1 MAEHDATREL
11 VQRAYAD
18 ERFDAE
24 AGLAEVVRRAGR
36 PPVEDSARV
45 IERRHTVNVQRRRRL
60 ALIGVFAGVVG
71 VVLAAAAAAGGFGG
85 NGNMPV
91 ATEPSLVTSR
101 GPMPNGSMPTRTWPS
116 GGPTP
121 TISTDDDPGG
131 IAPVGLPSQCAVG
144 WDLKFKDGT
153 FTATDRGS
161 NCPPVDPNRIWLLDD
176 HANGLIF
183 AGSGEVYP
191 TVTTGTTISPP
202 FSFTVPQIPTLQPN
216 HAYHLIYLPESV
228 HPTPGQDANSAARQ
242 AMTLSVPVLP

>member
-1 MAEHDATREL
+1 MAEHDVTREL

-18 ERFDAE
+18 ERFDAD

-45 IERRHTVNVQRRRRL
+45 VERRHPVNVKRRRRL

-85 NGNMPV
+85 NQGQPV
-91 ATEPSLVTSR
+91 GTVPSVQLSR
-101 GPMPNGSMPTRTWPS
+101 PAGTDPSVRTWPS

-121 TISTDDDPGG
+121 TISLDDDPGG

-144 WDLKFKDGT
+144 WDLTFKDGR

-183 AGSGEVYP
+183 PGSGEVYP

-202 FSFTVPQIPTLQPN
+202 FTFTVPQIPALQPN
-216 HAYHLIYLPESV
+216 HAYHLIYLPENV